1 MEAEDHYIVNDL
13 GAEVTNIAAPVS
25 ICMVLTIALVRLLNA
40 AGDSSD
46 NAVAFAEAIY
56 SEKVRGFIKLVTA
69 ALRALHPCSRLHCLL
84 ACSLT
89 PDLDRP

>member
-56 SEKVRGFIKLVTA
+56 SEKVRGFIKLVTESSSPRSPSLQQIA
-69 ALRALHPCSRLHCLL
+69 VFVGM
-84 ACSLT
+84 LT
-89 PDLDRP
+89 PDLVRP